1 MSDQKT
7 DRDEIESK
15 SEHRTSSKAK
25 NMFGDS
31 LYQIQARSA
40 LPILVR
46 QALASEKIFY
56 GDLAKELG
64 MPNARNL
71 NWVLGSIGTTLSEL
85 GEKWQEAI
93 PPIQGIV
100 VNKQTGLPGDGV
112 NFIAEKPDPR
122 QKEAI
127 VKEKL
132 GSVFSYPRWLDVL
145 EACELSP
152 AEPLNPRLEPEDH
165 RSRTRESEAHKRL
178 KNYIA
183 RYPGAVGLK
192 KSLAPG
198 ETEYTLPS
206 GDIPDV
212 LFQSARCRIAVEV
225 KSRISNEDDLRRGLF
240 QCVKY
245 RAILIACRSLEGGT
259 YKADALLAIEG
270 SLPEEL
276 IAVKNTLGVKV
287 VENILIK

>member
-1 MSDQKT
+1 M
-7 DRDEIESK
+7 
-15 SEHRTSSKAK
+15 SEHRTSSIAK
-25 NMFGDS
+25 NIFGNS
-31 LYQIQARSA
+31 LYQIRARSA

-46 QALASEKIFY
+46 QALASEKISY
-56 GDLAKELG
+56 GDLAKELD

-71 NWVLGSIGTTLSEL
+71 NWVLGSIGKTLLEL
-85 GEKWQEAI
+85 GEKWQEEI

-100 VNKQTGLPGDGV
+100 VGQQTGLPGDGV
-112 NFIAEKPDPR
+112 NFIIGKLDPR

-127 VKEKL
+127 VQEKL

-152 AEPLNPRLEPEDH
+152 AKPLNPPEPPDH
-165 RSRTRESEAHKRL
+165 RSRTRESEAHKRF

-183 RYPGAVGLK
+183 RYPEAVGLK

-198 ETEYTLPS
+198 ETEHKLPS

-225 KSRISNEDDLRRGLF
+225 KSRISSEDDLRRGLF
-240 QCVKY
+240 QCIKY
-245 RAILIACRSLEGGT
+245 RAILRACRSLEGGT
-259 YKADALLAIEG
+259 YEADALLAIEG
-270 SLPEEL
+270 SLPKEL
-276 IAVKNTLGVKV
+276 IPVKNTLGVKV
-287 VENILIK
+287 FEIK